1 MKKGV
6 VIISLLVIVA
16 LTLSITPLIL
26 AQTNEDLT
34 IEKGYL
40 WLINQVDGK
49 WTTLDTESNAL
60 ALLALSYDD
69 RLASDGKNALLA
81 KQNTKN
87 PCWPSAS
94 CKAKDTALSVLA
106 LNNLGIPVE
115 EETEWLQSREVP
127 FKVSGITWLLQVDSP
142 GAANCSVN
150 YNSKEYVLQ
159 INEDKTYKWEGGAP
173 SCLIL
178 TDKNYW
184 IKISSGC
191 LDEVYSISCDAT
203 STVSLPYRIGSGASS
218 TLYIPAETLFTPA
231 DVLIKTVCIRE
242 GATCNYESTMWTAY
256 ALQQAGEEY
265 TQLLPYLIGGESTNN
280 KHLIPDSLL
289 FLLTGKE
296 EHVVELLKQQN
307 RKGYW
312 SEIRGKGKYW
322 DTALAVRSLFD
333 YAPENVTLARKWI
346 LDNQNSDGSFGT
358 TRKMR
363 DTSFVLNSLWPKAV
377 AGGIN
382 DCEDIYGYF
391 CRTACEGGEEGVSIS
406 CALGVCCKPSGL
418 ASCNALEDCSKSECS
433 GEFVTDIFGRRGQCE
448 VTESVCDDSF
458 DNDNDGLID
467 NDDPDCTVTCFEIG
481 GQECSFDE
489 QCDVNTRRTLE
500 TDRCCTGTCEPSEIT
515 CASQGGEFCSTKNQR
530 CDGSIVS
537 ASDASTSQFCC
548 VSTGAGA
555 CKSKRSVWP
564 WIVILLIGLGAGV
577 FYLYKKG
584 YLDRYFDQLSKY
596 MKKKKS
602 PQKTPG
608 KPVYRPP
615 VRPYSHAAAPEP
627 HRPLSRYPAYYR
639 QTPRRI
645 GGTRTES
652 ELKKTIEKL
661 KSYTKKK

>member
-1 MKKGV
+1 MKKRV
-6 VIISLLVIVA
+6 VIIPLLVIAVLM
-16 LTLSITPLIL
+16 LTISPLIL
-26 AQTNEDLT
+26 AQTDEDLE

-49 WTTLDTESNAL
+49 WTTLDTETNAL

-69 RLASDGKNALLA
+69 RLATDGKNALLA
-81 KQNTKN
+81 KQNSKN
-87 PCWPSAS
+87 ACWPSAS

-106 LNNLGIPVE
+106 LNNLGVPVDD
-115 EETEWLQSREVP
+115 ETEWLLGREVP

-142 GAANCSVN
+142 GSANCSVI
-150 YNSKEYVLQ
+150 YGSKEYVLR
-159 INEDKTYKWEGGAP
+159 INEDKTYGWEGGAP
-173 SCLIL
+173 SCLSL
-178 TDKNYW
+178 TDQNYW
-184 IKISSGC
+184 LKISSGC

-203 STVSLPYRIGSGASS
+203 SIVSLPYRIGSGLSS
-218 TLYIPAETLFTPA
+218 TLYIPSETLFTPA

-242 GATCNYESTMWTAY
+242 GATCNYESTMWTAF
-256 ALQQAGEEY
+256 ALQQSGEEY
-265 TQLLPYLIGGESTNN
+265 TQLLPYLIGESTNN

-296 EHVVELLKQQN
+296 EHAVELLKQQN

-322 DTALAVRSLFD
+322 DTALAVKSLFD
-333 YAPENVTLARKWI
+333 YAPENVTTAREWI

-382 DCEDIYGYF
+382 DCGEIYSYF
-391 CRTACEGGEEGVSIS
+391 CRTACESGEERVSIS
-406 CALGVCCKPSGL
+406 CALGVCCKPSGS
-418 ASCNALEDCSKSECS
+418 ASCNDIEDCSKSECK

-448 VTESVCDDSF
+448 LTESICDDSF

-489 QCDVNTRRTLE
+489 ECDVNTRRTLE
-500 TDRCCTGTCEPSEIT
+500 TDRCCTGTCAPSQIT
-515 CASQGGEFCSTKNQR
+515 CGSQGGEFCSTKNQR

-548 VSTGAGA
+548 VGQ
-555 CKSKRSVWP
+555 CESKRSAWP
-564 WIVILLIGLGAGV
+564 WIVILLIILGAGG

-584 YLDRYFDQLSKY
+584 YLDKYFDQLSKY
-596 MKKKKS
+596 IKKKRPSKQ
-602 PQKTPG
+602 PIERPT
-608 KPVYRPP
+608 YRPP

-627 HRPLSRYPAYYR
+627 HRPISKYYSYSR
-639 QTPRRI
+639 QSPRRI
-645 GGTRTES
+645 GKTRTES
-652 ELKKTIEKL
+652 ELKKTIDKL
-661 KSYTKKK
+661 KSYTQKK